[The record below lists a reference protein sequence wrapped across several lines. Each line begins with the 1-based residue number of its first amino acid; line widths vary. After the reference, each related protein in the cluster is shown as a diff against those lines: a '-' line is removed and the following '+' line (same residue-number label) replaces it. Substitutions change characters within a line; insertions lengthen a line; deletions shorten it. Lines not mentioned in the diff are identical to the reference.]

1 MATVTVHNAHFP
13 LANRP
18 LIVRLAWETRSLPV
32 LVQWKM
38 PGEGT
43 HVLGI
48 EPANCHVEGRVA
60 ERERGTLVKLAP
72 GQVMEYLLTLTI
84 LEE

>member
-1 MATVTVHNAHFP
+1 
-13 LANRP
+13 
-18 LIVRLAWETRSLPV
+18 LPV

-48 EPANCHVEGRVA
+48 EPANCHLEGRA
-60 ERERGTLVKLAP
+60 ADRIRGTLVSLAP
-72 GQVMEYLLTLTI
+72 GQMVEYN
-84 LEE
+84 LELSISEE